1 MNHAGDGLRSPD
13 PLERARAVL
22 ARCNEH
28 GFAVAGIAEARPS
41 AHAAAYRAWI
51 AEGKQGGMGYLAEEI
66 ERRLDP
72 GVLVPGARSVLCVA
86 DRYADGRPDRR
97 EPGMG
102 RIARYSRGEDYHV
115 VIRARLEAF
124 VQELARIWPGQRLR
138 VCVDTAP
145 LLEREHAE
153 RAGVGRIGKHTLLIA
168 PGGIGSWVLLGAVV
182 STVELAPI
190 RADGSVA
197 PPAGEGATLDPALD
211 PCGSCTRCIDACP
224 TGAITPWSVDAR
236 RCISAITIEERG
248 RVAPELV
255 GRTGDWLFGCDDCQE
270 ACPHSQPT
278 NRSRAAGVHEAYRGF
293 RTGFPLLE
301 LLGWDDAA
309 WEAAL
314 LNGVLRRANASMWRR
329 NAALAAAAAIGSPE
343 TPEPLRAELRA
354 ALAAVALDTRAADI
368 VRDAARDAL
377 RHAGG

>member
-1 MNHAGDGLRSPD
+1 VNHAGDGLRSPD

-22 ARCNEH
+22 ARCREH

-72 GVLVPGARSVLCVA
+72 GILVPGARSVLCVA

-124 VQELARIWPGQRLR
+124 VQELARLWPGQRLR

-168 PGGIGSWVLLGAVV
+168 PGGMGSWVLLGAVV

-197 PPAGEGATLDPALD
+197 PPAGEGDARDPALD

-236 RCISAITIEERG
+236 RCISAVTIEERG
-248 RVAPELV
+248 SVPTELV

-314 LNGVLRRANASMWRR
+314 LNGVLRRGSASMWRR
-329 NAALAAAAAIGSPE
+329 NAALAAAAAIRSAD

-354 ALAAVALDTRAADI
+354 ALAAVALDARATAP
-368 VRDAARDAL
+368 VRDAARDAI
-377 RHAGG
+377 RDADA

>member
-1 MNHAGDGLRSPD
+1 VIHAGDGLRSPD

-22 ARCNEH
+22 ARCSEH

-41 AHAAAYRAWI
+41 AHAEAYRAWI

-72 GVLVPGARSVLCVA
+72 GILVPGARSVLCVA

-115 VIRARLEAF
+115 VIRARLEALA
-124 VQELARIWPGQRLR
+124 QELARAWPGQRFR

-168 PGGIGSWVLLGAVV
+168 PGGMGSWVLLGAIV
-182 STVELAPI
+182 SSVEFSPV
-190 RADGSVA
+190 RADGTLVHGF
-197 PPAGEGATLDPALD
+197 GEGVGRDPTLD

-224 TGAITPWSVDAR
+224 TGAITSWSVDAR

-248 RVAPELV
+248 RVATELV
-255 GRTGDWLFGCDDCQE
+255 GRTGDWIFGCDDCQE

-278 NRSRAAGVHEAYRGF
+278 NRSRATGVHEAYRGF
-293 RTGFPLLE
+293 RTGFPLLD
-301 LLGWDDAA
+301 LLGWDEAA

-314 LNGVLRRANASMWRR
+314 LTGVLRRADASMWRR
-329 NAALAAAAAIGSPE
+329 NAALAAAAAIRAPD

-354 ALAAVALDTRAADI
+354 ALAAVALDARATTA

-377 RHAGG
+377 RDAGS